1 MCGGGSASSQV
12 IPRKVSLCRGRV
24 NSRQPEAEA
33 EAEAEEQSPRG
44 VAGDSPQDVLLIEN
58 TVGARLKAEL
68 WGRSQR
74 TDWSSHIRTS
84 PGPGLKA
91 ELSSAEMSLDPL

>member
-1 MCGGGSASSQV
+1 M
-12 IPRKVSLCRGRV
+12 
-24 NSRQPEAEA
+24 NSRQP

-44 VAGDSPQDVLLIEN
+44 VAGDSPQDILLIEN